1 MASFYIEVAKYLFLL
16 LALCVVVYYVVSMI
30 TKFLKDKG
38 ILKKRNF
45 KINFE
50 KRKE

>member
-16 LALCVVVYYVVSMI
+16 LALCVCVYYVISII
-30 TKFLKDKG
+30 TKWLKDKG

-45 KINFE
+45 KINFGKGRE
-50 KRKE
+50 